1 MSPDLYIPLS
11 DLLEYEEIDNIEIP
25 ALVILTEVSLIYNQ
39 EPRRTAIFSPPKI
52 VRTFLNLKILKPKF
66 SQGEHSPLTM
76 KSRFK
81 AGRKTDPPP
90 DLC

>member
-25 ALVILTEVSLIYNQ
+25 ALVILTEASLIYNQ
-39 EPRRTAIFSPPKI
+39 ESHRTAIFSPPKI
-52 VRTFLNLKILKPKF
+52 VRRVLNLEILRPKF

-76 KSRFK
+76 KSSF
-81 AGRKTDPPP
+81 
-90 DLC
+90 